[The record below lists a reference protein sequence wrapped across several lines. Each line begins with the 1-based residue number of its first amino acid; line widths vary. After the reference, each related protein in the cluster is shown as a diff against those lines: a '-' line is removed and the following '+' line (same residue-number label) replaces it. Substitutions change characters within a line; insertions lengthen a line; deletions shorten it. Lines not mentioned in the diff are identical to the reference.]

1 MKDKLI
7 VKLKQFILDMKESSD
22 TLTVEVS
29 DENKDTIFSDL
40 IVPFMQLTESESVS
54 ALADTLDQIVDGDV
68 EADDH
73 TELLG
78 KIVDVMIE
86 ESDAD
91 KIEEE
96 LENLVTNA
104 YAVRNKFNELK
115 AKTITVDNKEAG
127 TEFDAFSKEI
137 VDFMNTDL
145 ADDNK
150 DESADDTDVTVN
162 IDNKDEAAGDGE
174 EDDAGEADAGEAD
187 AGEEDAGGEGEAGM
201 VITASTDE
209 VDETPWVDINKI
221 EMKNALETA
230 LTDEVEG
237 VKEAIDEVYAL
248 VRSYE
253 KKSDWQQPHHI
264 VKDNNV
270 VLNTNGLKTAA
281 LFLLKPASSKNLTPE
296 DRSKV
301 AKHLLKHYQEID
313 MAAPAKLSNMS
324 EGKESTIMIN
334 IKEDEMKEFGQMF
347 DVDVEDVAVY
357 VGLMESLLTDLV
369 NSGILNIDS
378 DDKDMDESVV
388 SVKLDKGQTEEL
400 IKYFDIMTN
409 DITHVLNSEFDQ
421 MSYKKTDADLN
432 NSYSE
437 AQETIV
443 KLSEQVEELETTIS
457 ERNDEVANLSTSH
470 DSVTLDKT
478 KFEAIINFVKSI
490 ENVDETLVQFIHNVI
505 DADDSVQIGYL
516 TKLGGT
522 FMRQTSSPARFTK
535 VSMLNH
541 ATRNDINTLTNL
553 VERGDKKESS
563 TLATEVNKTVDELA
577 SLFD

>member
-174 EDDAGEADAGEAD
+174 EDDAGEAD

>member
-7 VKLKQFILDMKESSD
+7 AKLKQFILDMKESSD

-54 ALADTLDQIVDGDV
+54 ALADILDQIVDGDV

-115 AKTITVDNKEAG
+115 ANIITVDNKEVG

-145 ADDNK
+145 ADNK
-150 DESADDTDVTVN
+150 DESTDDADVTVN

-174 EDDAGEADAGEAD
+174 EEDDAGEEGD
-187 AGEEDAGGEGEAGM
+187 AGEEDDAGEGKASM
-201 VITASTDE
+201 IITASTDE

-230 LTDEVEG
+230 LTDDVDG
-237 VKEAIDEVYAL
+237 AREAIDEIYAL

-253 KKSDWQQPHHI
+253 KKSDWQQPHHV
-264 VKDNNV
+264 VKNNNV
-270 VLNTNGLKTAA
+270 ILNTNGLKTAA

-313 MAAPAKLSNMS
+313 MTAPAKLSNMS

-388 SVKLDKGQTEEL
+388 SVKLDKVQTEEL

-437 AQETIV
+437 AQETIA
-443 KLSEQVEELETTIS
+443 KLSEQVEELETAIS

-563 TLATEVNKTVDELA
+563 TLATEVSKTVDELA